1 MVRAGW
7 EGWWRSLTDFFS
19 TAILRVV
26 RDRGGFEE
34 KIYVQGLG
42 ESGGWR
48 RLRSTVRKA
57 IRPRVVENL
66 VEGLYILLHSE

>member
-26 RDRGGFEE
+26 SDRGGFEE

-42 ESGGWR
+42 ENGEWR
-48 RLRSTVRKA
+48 MEEIEKHGARG
-57 IRPRVVENL
+57 N
-66 VEGLYILLHSE
+66 